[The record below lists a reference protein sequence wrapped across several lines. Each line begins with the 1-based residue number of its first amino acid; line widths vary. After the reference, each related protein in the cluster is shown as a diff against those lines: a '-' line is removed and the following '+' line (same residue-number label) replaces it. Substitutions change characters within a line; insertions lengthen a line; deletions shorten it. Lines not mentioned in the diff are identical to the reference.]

1 MMYKLVITSGSGPSR
16 KVESKEY
23 WMTQVGLHQ
32 AEAEFEKLQRRQEIM
47 KLVLWRV
54 DVKGVHDLRKWV
66 RECDT

>member
-1 MMYKLVITSGSGPSR
+1 MYKLVITSGKGPSR
-16 KVESKEY
+16 KVKTKEY